1 MFIEKDDYPFTICLE
16 DNWKAIR
23 DEFINLPVQSFDP
36 WVQQSMHGKG
46 WSVFGLYASGEPI
59 AKACDQCPKTAEILK
74 SIEGLSIAGFSRMA
88 PRTHIKP
95 HIGWAASVYRLHLGL
110 VVPLNCKLRVADETR
125 HWAEGE
131 CWIFDDTV
139 EHEAWNDSDSDR
151 GILLLDFLRPG
162 HDSFADD
169 TIPSEVQD
177 YVKRLETKV

>member
-1 MFIEKDDYPFTICLE
+1 MFIEKDNYPFTICLE

-110 VVPLNCKLRVADETR
+110 VVPLNCKLRVAGETR

-162 HDSFADD
+162 YDSFADD